1 MLSVFLEL
9 THVVTFKIIR
19 LLAVDYMRDYSEHQR
34 LLDHISNRNEN
45 KCIYHPYVGVEL
57 FIIHIIIVAYFH
69 PGDIC
74 EYF

>member
-1 MLSVFLEL
+1 MLLITCVI
-9 THVVTFKIIR
+9 TQNIK
-19 LLAVDYMRDYSEHQR
+19 R